1 MVPACKFY
9 RQGNCRNG
17 QYCQYEH
24 YNSFANVNN
33 ANDEN
38 KTAVVIAREV
48 LCAEMGGQWLLSCFA
63 PFRDR
68 PTIPGMEDMS
78 PEEVRWEMYQAQ
90 KNGVVEQA
98 KLRFQQLCQDMQA
111 KREALKY
118 PTQETLEI
126 LKKLLGNRFN
136 NGTSDMSNFSFA
148 NSQMLINITTTTN
161 VFGTDT
167 YVNQNAF
174 GQSFGSVNNNPSP
187 FTRTNNSTSL
197 FGASSTFGNNA
208 LTFPNVTNSSSVF
221 GNTTNTPVFGNG
233 QNNQTFGTAPLQNSS
248 IFGGTTSQT
257 VFGQPSNF
265 GTTTQTTNVF
275 ARPSTS
281 QTTTSVF
288 DSGTVVPSNSLFY
301 TPQPSTSLFGE
312 NKPSTNGPF
321 RESSAI
327 QTLSSIFGGS
337 TTSSGNST
345 PSTNIFGQSKTTTVF
360 GGAPAFGGN
369 TGSFT
374 NNSSPSIFGGQTF
387 NKDNTQVP
395 SDNIFG
401 RYIGSSNFVPASQ
414 GTSVF
419 NVTKTTNNVGN
430 FGVPQNAL
438 AVMPATNTTS
448 FASTVT
454 TTSIAPFGTVN
465 SQTDT
470 KNTTYTIAR
479 PTFGITNTNNP
490 LSNTVTSSATPFGTA
505 TGTSF
510 NSNTNISSSPF
521 TVPTFGGFTSSFM
534 QTNTTTT
541 TTTTNPFISQQSN
554 SPFNG
559 AAQNQIRTVN
569 ESLVTNQSNEKSL
582 FTFAQKNTPTDNTT
596 YSEELQLTDDEKS
609 MYLAN
614 EFIVGKI
621 PLKPPSKNMI

>member
-1 MVPACKFY
+1 MMPACKFY

-24 YNSFANVNN
+24 YSSFVNVNN
-33 ANDEN
+33 INDEN

-68 PTIPGMEDMS
+68 PTIPGMEDVS

-98 KLRFQQLCQDMQA
+98 KLRFQQLCQDMQT

-118 PTQETLEI
+118 PTQETLEM

-148 NSQMLINITTTTN
+148 NSQMLINISTTTN
-161 VFGTDT
+161 VFGTET
-167 YVNQNAF
+167 FVNQNNTF
-174 GQSFGSVNNNPSP
+174 GQGFGSVNNNPSP
-187 FTRTNNSTSL
+187 FTRTNNSVSL

-208 LTFPNVTNSSSVF
+208 LTFPNVTNSNSVF
-221 GNTTNTPVFGNG
+221 GGTTNTPVFGNG
-233 QNNQTFGTAPLQNSS
+233 QNNQAFGTVANNS
-248 IFGGTTSQT
+248 IFGAATSQAI
-257 VFGQPSNF
+257 FGQPSNF

-281 QTTTSVF
+281 QQTTTSVF

-301 TPQPSTSLFGE
+301 TPQSNTSLFGE

-321 RESSAI
+321 GESSAI
-327 QTLSSIFGGS
+327 QTSNSIFGGS
-337 TTSSGNST
+337 TTSSGNM
-345 PSTNIFGQSKTTTVF
+345 STNSTSIFGQSKTTTVF
-360 GGAPAFGGN
+360 GGTPAFGAN
-369 TGSFT
+369 AGSFT

-387 NKDNTQVP
+387 NKDTQVP

-401 RYIGSSNFVPASQ
+401 RFIASSNFVPASQ
-414 GTSVF
+414 GTNVF
-419 NVTKTTNNVGN
+419 NVTKTTSNVGN

-438 AVMPATNTTS
+438 AVMPATNTAS
-448 FASTVT
+448 FASAAT
-454 TTSIAPFGTVN
+454 TTSVAPFGTVN

-470 KNTTYTIAR
+470 KSTTYAIAR
-479 PTFGITNTNNP
+479 PTFGITNATNP
-490 LSNTVTSSATPFGTA
+490 LSNTVTSSTMPFGVT

-510 NSNTNISSSPF
+510 NGNTNITSSPF
-521 TVPTFGGFTSSFM
+521 IVPTFGGFTSSFM
-534 QTNTTTT
+534 QTSTTAT
-541 TTTTNPFISQQSN
+541 TTTTNPFISQQTN

-559 AAQNQIRTVN
+559 AAHNQIGTVN
-569 ESLVTNQSNEKSL
+569 ESLVANQSNEKSL
-582 FTFAQKNTPTDNTT
+582 FSFAQKTTPTDDIT
-596 YSEELQLTDDEKS
+596 YSEELQLTDEEKI

-621 PLKPPSKNMI
+621 PLKPPSNNMI